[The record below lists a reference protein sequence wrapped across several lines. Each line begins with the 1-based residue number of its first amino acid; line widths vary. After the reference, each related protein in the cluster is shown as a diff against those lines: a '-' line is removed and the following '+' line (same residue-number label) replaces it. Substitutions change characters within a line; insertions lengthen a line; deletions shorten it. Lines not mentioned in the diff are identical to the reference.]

1 MSSQPWLK
9 TNRSAVNARS
19 AKNSI
24 GLSPVYTDTDQLLS
38 LRFAAADLSL
48 PAKHNSRA
56 SLSGDS
62 RTRFRGRGM
71 EFEEVRVY
79 QAGDDIR
86 NIDWRVTAR
95 TRVPHTKLFR
105 EERDRPTFIIV
116 DQRSSL
122 FFGSQ
127 RCFKSVLAARLA
139 TVLAWTALG
148 NSDRVGGLVI
158 GDNDY
163 QDIKP
168 KRSKHAVLELIQ
180 QINRYN
186 HLLSSPIASGG
197 EMTMKSLLLDARR
210 LAKPGSAVY
219 LVSDFHDFDSECE
232 EQLYSLSRHT
242 DTTLLHVNDPLEKT
256 LPHRGVYAI
265 TNGQQRMSI
274 STGDS
279 QFRQRYHDQYQQ
291 QFDALQ
297 KHCQKLRLALFS
309 FSTAEDEIPQLR
321 LAFPSKKS
329 KRRTF

>member
-1 MSSQPWLK
+1 MSGYPS
-9 TNRSAVNARS
+9 NRPLNQGARS
-19 AKNSI
+19 GKFSSSH
-24 GLSPVYTDTDQLLS
+24 SPVYTDTEQLLS
-38 LRFAAADLSL
+38 LRFAATDLSL

-95 TRVPHTKLFR
+95 TQVPHTKLFR

-139 TVLAWTALG
+139 TILAWTALG
-148 NSDRVGGLVI
+148 NSDRVGGLVV
-158 GDNDY
+158 GDSDY
-163 QDIKP
+163 KDVKP
-168 KRSKHAVLELIQ
+168 KRSKHAVLELIH
-180 QINRYN
+180 QINHYN
-186 HLLSSPIASGG
+186 QALNSPIAADGQLSMS
-197 EMTMKSLLLDARR
+197 ELLLDARR

-219 LVSDFHDFDSECE
+219 IVSDFHDFDSECE

-242 DTTLLHVNDPLEKT
+242 DTSLLHVYDPLEKT
-256 LPHRGVYAI
+256 LPTRGVYAI
-265 TNGQQRMSI
+265 TNGQRRLSI
-274 STGDS
+274 SAGDNA
-279 QFRQRYHDQYQQ
+279 FRKRYHDQYQH
-291 QFDALQ
+291 QFEAVQ

-329 KRRTF
+329 KRRR